1 MDFACDF
8 IIIIIIILSN
18 TILSL
23 GERDLGDVEVREARV
38 LRAGFE
44 ERRER
49 GPGLHKATG
58 FFEKSRTKKSQ
69 RLAFFEIFN
78 RKKPAA
84 GFFLLFSG
92 FFFNLMKF
100 GQIPTK
106 FQENFDEMRSD
117 LIKIPKKYMKFW
129 KTKEKEEEKK
139 KTSDFARFLNLERC
153 KGM

>member
-1 MDFACDF
+1 MGAGSAAADM
-8 IIIIIIILSN
+8 IP
-18 TILSL
+18 
-23 GERDLGDVEVREARV
+23 RDPLPDRS
-38 LRAGFE
+38 
-44 ERRER
+44 

-100 GQIPTK
+100 GQIPTN

-117 LIKIPKKYMKFW
+117 LIKIPRI
-129 KTKEKEEEKK
+129 
-139 KTSDFARFLNLERC
+139 S
-153 KGM
+153 